1 MKRAI
6 FAILVTV
13 TGLVLLLSFKTHA
26 TASTTPSVISG
37 TSTGDSSTSTTPSAT
52 PTPSAS
58 STPRSGSS
66 TGSSTTSRST
76 PSASASSASTSKTVT
91 GAEAQTRY
99 GPVQVQITVVNGT
112 VTKAVATEYPTD
124 QPRDQQ
130 INSYAIPQLQQE
142 TVGSSTANI
151 DMVSGATYTSQ
162 GYITSLQSALDK
174 LKG

>member
-26 TASTTPSVISG
+26 TASTTPTVISG
-37 TSTGDSSTSTTPSAT
+37 TSTGDSSTSATPSAT

-58 STPRSGSS
+58 R
-66 TGSSTTSRST
+66 
-76 PSASASSASTSKTVT
+76 ASTSKTVT

-112 VTKAVATEYPTD
+112 VTKATATEYPTD

-130 INSYAIPQLQQE
+130 INSYAIPQLEQE

-162 GYITSLQSALDK
+162 GYITSLQSALDQ

>member
-26 TASTTPSVISG
+26 TASTTPTVISG
-37 TSTGDSSTSTTPSAT
+37 TSTGDGSTVTTPTATPTASGSSSTSSG
-52 PTPSAS
+52 SSSGSS
-58 STPRSGSS
+58 STP
-66 TGSSTTSRST
+66 TT
-76 PSASASSASTSKTVT
+76 SASSASTSKTVT

-99 GPVQVQITVVNGT
+99 GPVQVQITVVNGQIT
-112 VTKAVATEYPTD
+112 QAVATEYPTS

-130 INSYAIPQLQQE
+130 INSYAIPQLEQE
-142 TVGSSTANI
+142 TVGSSSSSI

-162 GYITSLQSALDK
+162 GYITSLQSALDQ
-174 LKG
+174 LKA